1 MFQDISIW
9 VENFCCLYI
18 WTTGQLAKMDL
29 KGLTVFWV
37 PGIKKKEWLWC
48 WLVCFVEQTRGQCF
62 SENNPQLVAPNADTV
77 PILQITHPLSPA
89 NSELQ
94 GMPLSRSSISLLSTS
109 PSEVNTTFLFAARD
123 REEPM
128 ALISFYEFRILG
140 CIMFFSPFALNSFL
154 HFYVSL
160 CKKTAGNFHLCLFF
174 NGHRRLFFSLS
185 ASKT

>member
-1 MFQDISIW
+1 M
-9 VENFCCLYI
+9 
-18 WTTGQLAKMDL
+18 
-29 KGLTVFWV
+29 
-37 PGIKKKEWLWC
+37 
-48 WLVCFVEQTRGQCF
+48 VCFVEQTRGQCF

-128 ALISFYEFRILG
+128 ALISFYEFRIVG
-140 CIMFFSPFALNSFL
+140 RIMFFPHCYL
-154 HFYVSL
+154 HL
-160 CKKTAGNFHLCLFF
+160 ILFF
-174 NGHRRLFFSLS
+174 TSMFHCAKRQLGIFICAYFLMDIRGYFFSLS
-185 ASKT
+185 ASKTEHFPHLFIFCF

>member
-1 MFQDISIW
+1 M
-9 VENFCCLYI
+9 
-18 WTTGQLAKMDL
+18 
-29 KGLTVFWV
+29 
-37 PGIKKKEWLWC
+37 
-48 WLVCFVEQTRGQCF
+48 VCFVEQTRGQCF

-123 REEPM
+123 REEPT

-140 CIMFFSPFALNSFL
+140 CIMLFSPLLLALNSFL